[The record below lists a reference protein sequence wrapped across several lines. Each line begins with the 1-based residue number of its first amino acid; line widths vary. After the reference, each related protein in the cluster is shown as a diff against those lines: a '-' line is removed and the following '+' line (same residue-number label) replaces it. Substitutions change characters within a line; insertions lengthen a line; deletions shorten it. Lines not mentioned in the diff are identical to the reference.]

1 MCKYA
6 SFVLTKDQIFW
17 SKKSESHEEII
28 RENSLCECDSSRI
41 RINIVRVEIS
51 PVKVWGDLSR
61 WVYKVDQDNVPEWY
75 DAKECEARTRKA
87 LAKKVDKQLL
97 SAFRDLDKLLAEIAK
112 VKYFQPAGSPV
123 KSWKIFYGK
132 TWAAARDAARD
143 AARAAAGDAAGKAAR
158 DAAWKAAGDAARAAA
173 GAAARAAAGAAA
185 WNAAR
190 DAAWNAAWAAAW
202 AAALISRIII
212 CKGLPL
218 DAKHIRHAKA
228 RWNVWKRGYGLY
240 CDINGVLYVYAK
252 EK

>member
-6 SFVLTKDQIFW
+6 SFVLTKDQVFW

-28 RENSLCECDSSRI
+28 RENNLCECDSSRT

-61 WVYKVDQDNVPEWY
+61 WAYKVDQDNVPDWY

-132 TWAAARDAARD
+132 TWNAAWNAAWAAAAAADAA
-143 AARAAAGDAAGKAAR
+143 AAE
-158 DAAWKAAGDAARAAA
+158 DAAWNAAGDAARAAA
-173 GAAARAAAGAAA
+173 S
-185 WNAAR
+185 
-190 DAAWNAAWAAAW
+190 D
-202 AAALISRIII
+202 AALIARIIV

-218 DAKHIRHAKA
+218 DTQHIRHAKA
-228 RWNVWKRGYGLY
+228 RWNVWKRGYALL
-240 CDINGVLYVYAK
+240 CDVDGVLYVYAAAKNK
-252 EK
+252 ETLCQ